1 MGDIPAPGRL
11 TPAPPDPAPPVPRPS
26 RPGHSGG
33 VTSPDPLVEGARRAG
48 HFLTLLATDGDA
60 AAELLESLA
69 DVRELVFLGAG
80 LSAVARS
87 EARSLPPAQR
97 AQANTRQL
105 RLGLLRDANRSS
117 PEGLRTWL
125 RRAGEE
131 ILLIRSQQAIADR
144 LEAADQERT
153 ATRAA
158 AEASGTAAASSAA
171 TTT

>member
-1 MGDIPAPGRL
+1 
-11 TPAPPDPAPPVPRPS
+11 
-26 RPGHSGG
+26 
-33 VTSPDPLVEGARRAG
+33 VTSPDPLEEGARRADR
-48 HFLTLLATDGDA
+48 FLTLLSTGDPA
-60 AAELLESLA
+60 AADLLDSISGIR
-69 DVRELVFLGAG
+69 DLVFLGAG
-80 LSAVARS
+80 LTAVARS

-105 RLGLLRDANRSS
+105 RLGVLRDANRSD
-117 PEGLRTWL
+117 PGGLRTWL

-144 LEAADQERT
+144 VGAEAQERT

-158 AEASGTAAASSAA
+158 AEASGTTAASNAA

>member
-1 MGDIPAPGRL
+1 MTPSDRL
-11 TPAPPDPAPPVPRPS
+11 TA
-26 RPGHSGG
+26 
-33 VTSPDPLVEGARRAG
+33 GARRADQ
-48 HFLTLLATDGDA
+48 FLRLLSTDEA
-60 AAELLESLA
+60 AAGALLDGLT
-69 DVRELVFLGAG
+69 DLRDLVFLGAG
-80 LSAVARS
+80 LTAVARS

-105 RLGLLRDANRSS
+105 RLGVLRDANRSN

-144 LEAADQERT
+144 VDAADQAWT
-153 ATRAA
+153 AARAA
-158 AEASGTAAASSAA
+158 AEASGSAAASTAA

>member
-1 MGDIPAPGRL
+1 
-11 TPAPPDPAPPVPRPS
+11 
-26 RPGHSGG
+26 
-33 VTSPDPLVEGARRAG
+33 VTSPDRLTEGARRADQ
-48 HFLTLLATDGDA
+48 FLTLLATDDA
-60 AAELLESLA
+60 AAGLLLDELTE
-69 DVRELVFLGAG
+69 VRDLVFLGAG
-80 LSAVARS
+80 LTAVARS
-87 EARSLPPAQR
+87 EARFLPPAQR

-105 RLGLLRDANRSS
+105 RLGGVRDANRSN

-125 RRAGEE
+125 RRAAEE

-144 LEAADQERT
+144 VEADAQERR